1 MEPVPYQETSWT
13 AVIALVL
20 SLIAIIFII
29 VVVYL
34 FSVNSAAITAR
45 VDDWV
50 LRESGS
56 TGTVASPES
65 FVATPNTILNISPSI
80 VAGYTVAINNYSGI
94 TSIVGTQRT
103 TIFKIANNR
112 TGSPGVAVN
121 VTNGT
126 GITFSPTTGVPNPL
140 LIAAGTTATYMWVSA
155 TAVQRIE

>member
-1 MEPVPYQETSWT
+1 MEPVPYEETSWT

-50 LRESGS
+50 LKESGS
-56 TGTVASPES
+56 TGTATSPES

-112 TGSPGVAVN
+112 SAIAVAV
-121 VTNGT
+121 VPGT
-126 GITFSPTTGVPNPL
+126 GISFSPATGVPNPAV
-140 LIAAGTTATYMWVSA
+140 IAAGTTATYMWVSA